1 MVNKK
6 GARSINLA
14 PFYDIGGNWW
24 MIAYYKLLDMLNK
37 RDMTKEQLRIKAG
50 LASGT
55 MTKISK
61 GEPVN
66 LKTIDLIC
74 KALQVQPGDILE
86 YIEK

>member
-1 MVNKK
+1 
-6 GARSINLA
+6 
-14 PFYDIGGNWW
+14 
-24 MIAYYKLLDMLNK
+24 MIAYYKLLDMLNRK
-37 RDMTKEQLRIKAG
+37 GMTKEQLRLQAG

-74 KALQVQPGDILE
+74 KVLQVQPGDILE